1 MAIEHQEAAVEF
13 CADSE
18 LGYDR
23 SRTRFV
29 PGEGLALD
37 EQYRLVHLPLVA
49 PDHPAII
56 PTRAGTFY
64 ERGRHPRVVSLV
76 VPVPWD
82 ALSASREF
90 QELERDLR
98 GAPFAAK
105 IAWEVMARRRDR
117 LHATLSGSLTIGR
130 DAAPEVTAAQRRQLA
145 EIGPIRVDLRG
156 LFSGNVNLG
165 RLYLRA
171 YPARRNGA
179 NPFRAIQRIF
189 GRPETDL
196 YVVGLYNLTDDL
208 TATEASALA
217 ALIARW
223 WDRSI
228 LQIEIS
234 SLWLIWTMDALVLD
248 GGVAQEVPLGV

>member
-1 MAIEHQEAAVEF
+1 MAIGHQRSAVEF
-13 CADSE
+13 CADGE
-18 LGYDR
+18 LGYER
-23 SRTRFV
+23 SRTQFV
-29 PGEGLALD
+29 PGQGLALD

-56 PTRAGTFY
+56 PVRAGTFY

-82 ALSASREF
+82 ALSDSGDF
-90 QELERDLR
+90 QELERELR
-98 GAPFAAK
+98 GAPFAPK
-105 IAWEVMARRRDR
+105 IAWEVTARRRDR
-117 LHATLSGSLTIGR
+117 LHATLSGSLTIGQ
-130 DAAPEVTAAQRRQLA
+130 DGAPEVTAEQRRQLA
-145 EIGPIRVDLRG
+145 ELGPIRVDLRG

-189 GRPETDL
+189 GRTETDL

-208 TATEASALA
+208 DVAEASALA
-217 ALIARW
+217 AHIERW
-223 WDRSI
+223 WGRSI
-228 LQIEIS
+228 LQIEVAA
-234 SLWLIWTMDALVLD
+234 LWLIWTMDALVLD
-248 GGVAQEVPLGV
+248 GGVAEEVPLGV